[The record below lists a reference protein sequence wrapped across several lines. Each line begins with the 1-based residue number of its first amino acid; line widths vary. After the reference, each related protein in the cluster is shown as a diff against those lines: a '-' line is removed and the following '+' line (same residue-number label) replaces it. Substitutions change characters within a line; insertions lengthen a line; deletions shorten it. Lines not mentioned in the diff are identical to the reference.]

1 MFSLKNSPLRF
12 CVCFVASMLCVLA
25 LLHETASAVVVT
37 SANAYQPPSAGDP
50 GDPTGNAFPTSA
62 SDLINAGEPSLS
74 SLAITSGS
82 LMGFSQP
89 LSLVNDGTPY
99 GPGTPSV
106 TNAVFFANGTQVTAL
121 LTAKYDLSSIVVL
134 GGYVFT
140 SRDDLRFNLE
150 YSTDGGTSWT
160 LASGI
165 VDVLATVDRSN
176 ALPYLGGSGTS
187 GTELQATI
195 TSTGDLDGVDGLRF
209 TILNGSGGAEDA
221 FKEIDVFG
229 TLATEAVPEP
239 STFVLAALGLAGL
252 GLVAW
257 RRRK

>member
-1 MFSLKNSPLRF
+1 M
-12 CVCFVASMLCVLA
+12 A
-25 LLHETASAVVVT
+25 LLHGTASAVIVT

-62 SDLINAGEPSLS
+62 TDLINAGEPSLA
-74 SLAITSGS
+74 SLSITSGS
-82 LMGFSQP
+82 LMFFSQP
-89 LSLVNDGTPY
+89 LGLVNDGTPY
-99 GPGTPSV
+99 GPGTPHA
-106 TNAVFFANGTQVTAL
+106 TNVVFFADGTQVTAL

-134 GGYVFT
+134 GGYVFD

-160 LASGI
+160 PAAGI

-209 TILNGSGGAEDA
+209 TFLNGSGGLQDA
-221 FKEIDVFG
+221 YKEIDVFG
-229 TLATEAVPEP
+229 TLAVEGGGVPEP

-252 GLVAW
+252 GLVGW
-257 RRRK
+257 RTRRSRG